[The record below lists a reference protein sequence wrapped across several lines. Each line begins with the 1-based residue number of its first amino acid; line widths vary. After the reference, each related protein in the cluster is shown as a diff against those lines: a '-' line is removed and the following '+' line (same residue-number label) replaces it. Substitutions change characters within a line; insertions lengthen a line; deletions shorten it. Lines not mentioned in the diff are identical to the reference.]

1 MMTDI
6 EFHVVREQLD
16 RIENKLDGRLNKVW
30 LSTSDVKRETGL
42 SASTIGRAIRNGELQ
57 VSRKSG
63 KNMFQR
69 EWIDRWLK

>member
-1 MMTDI
+1 MTDI

-30 LSTSDVKRETGL
+30 LSTSDVRRETGL
-42 SASTIGRAIRNGELQ
+42 STSTIGRAIRKGELQ

>member
-30 LSTSDVKRETGL
+30 LSTSDVKRV
-42 SASTIGRAIRNGELQ
+42 SAG
-57 VSRKSG
+57 
-63 KNMFQR
+63 M
-69 EWIDRWLK
+69 D